1 MNQKACLRTQGFTLI
16 EIIVAIGI
24 FTAVIT
30 MALATFLNISNIQRK
45 AGALRAVNDNL
56 NFALELMSR
65 EIRSGKSY
73 CASSCIPSSSF
84 NFTNSQNPPQEV
96 VYRLNDNSIERS
108 SDGGNSFLR
117 LTSPEIKIDNLEFI
131 FPVGLQPRVTIVLNG
146 SVSDPK
152 IGELVLNIQTT
163 ISQRKLGQ

>member
-1 MNQKACLRTQGFTLI
+1 MKQKGFTLI

-30 MALATFLNISNIQRK
+30 MALATFLNISNVQRK

-56 NFALELMSR
+56 NFALEMMSR
-65 EIRSGKSY
+65 EIRAGKNY
-73 CASSCIPSSSF
+73 CANLCSVSSF
-84 NFTNSQNPPQEV
+84 NLSNSQNENV
-96 VYRLNDNSIERS
+96 VYRLNSSSIERS
-108 SDGGNSFLR
+108 SDGGNTFLR

-131 FPVGLQPRVTIVLNG
+131 FPASIQPRVTIVLNG

-152 IGELVLNIQTT
+152 IGELILNIQTT

>member
-1 MNQKACLRTQGFTLI
+1 MKQKGFTLI

-45 AGALRAVNDNL
+45 AGALRAINDNL
-56 NFALELMSR
+56 NFSLELMSR
-65 EIRSGKSY
+65 EIRSGKDY
-73 CASSCIPSSSF
+73 CPSFSCSISSF
-84 NFTNSQNPPQEV
+84 KFTNSQGEDI
-96 VYRLNDNSIERS
+96 VYGLNNFSIERS
-108 SDGGNSFLR
+108 VNGGSPLR

-131 FPVGLQPRVTIVLNG
+131 VPLQAESPQPRVTIILNG
-146 SVSDPK
+146 SSVDLK
-152 IGELVLNIQTT
+152 AGEVKLNIQTT

>member
-1 MNQKACLRTQGFTLI
+1 MKKNGFTLI

-45 AGALRAVNDNL
+45 AGALRAINDNL
-56 NFALELMSR
+56 NFAVEMMSR
-65 EIRSGKSY
+65 EIRTGKNY
-73 CASSCIPSSSF
+73 CASSCIGSSF
-84 NFTNSQNPPQEV
+84 NFTNSQNESV
-96 VYRLNDNSIERS
+96 IYRMVSNSIERS
-108 SDGGNSFLR
+108 SDGGASFLR
-117 LTSPEIKIDNLEFI
+117 LTSPEIDIDNLEFI
-131 FPVGLQPRVTIVLNG
+131 VPSPAVSPQPRVTIILNG

-152 IGELVLNIQTT
+152 IGELKLNIQTT

>member
-1 MNQKACLRTQGFTLI
+1 MKQKGFTLI

-65 EIRSGKSY
+65 EMRSGKNY
-73 CASSCIPSSSF
+73 CFFACSTPDAF
-84 NFTNSQNPPQEV
+84 GFTNSQNENV
-96 VYRLNDNSIERS
+96 VYRLHQNSIERS
-108 SDGGNSFLR
+108 SNGGISFLR

-131 FPVGLQPRVTIVLNG
+131 FPASLQPRVTIVLNG
-146 SVSDPK
+146 LVSNPK
-152 IGELVLNIQTT
+152 IGELTLNIQTT